1 MNSSSP
7 PALGTRVVQTFV
19 APRALFRTFHHA
31 APWVDVLVISTVVAM
46 VAAAGQ
52 PDEVFLQQVE
62 GAVTRR
68 GEPVEIT
75 SPPSEIT
82 RYGRYLAMLSAL
94 VGHPLI
100 AFAVAGLLTLIF
112 TVLGRG
118 GVDFGRYLAVAS
130 HALLIPALG
139 MLVALAA
146 GLATGRL
153 VVLDLAALAPGTG
166 DDGWARRLLL
176 GVNPFHLWM
185 LVVLGLGVGELDAK
199 RSWISA
205 TALLVGLY
213 LGLNLATAALV

>member
-1 MNSSSP
+1 VNSSAP

-19 APRALFRTFHHA
+19 APRPLFRTFHHF
-31 APWVDVLVISTVVAM
+31 APWVDVLALSTLVMMIA
-46 VAAAGQ
+46 VAAQ
-52 PDEVFLQQVE
+52 PDEVFLRQVE
-62 GAVTRR
+62 GAVNRR

-100 AFAVAGLLTLIF
+100 AFGVAGLLTLIF

-118 GVDFGRYLAVAS
+118 RVDFGRYLALVS

-139 MLVALAA
+139 TLIFLAI
-146 GLATGRL
+146 GLATGRHMP
-153 VVLDLAALAPGTG
+153 DLAALAPG
-166 DDGWARRLLL
+166 DGTDNLAQRLLG

-185 LVVLGLGVGELDAK
+185 LVVLGVGIGELDAR
-199 RSWISA
+199 RSWGGA
-205 TALLVGLY
+205 AALLVGLY
-213 LGLNLATAALV
+213 LGLNLATAALL